1 MEKEMDSKIYAALG
15 LKKKESQS
23 KKEKEIDEYEED
35 FENESNQVIEENVLE
50 YSETVEDV
58 KVVKDE
64 VKKLKS
70 LVATMSGEIQSVK
83 QGQSEP
89 ISVVSAK

>member
-1 MEKEMDSKIYAALG
+1 MDSKIYAALG

-70 LVATMSGEIQSVK
+70 LVATMSGEIKSVK
-83 QGQSEP
+83 
-89 ISVVSAK
+89 

>member
-1 MEKEMDSKIYAALG
+1 MEKEMDNKIHAALG
-15 LKKKESQS
+15 LKKKESQY

-70 LVATMSGEIQSVK
+70 LVATMSGEIKSVK
-83 QGQSEP
+83 
-89 ISVVSAK
+89 

>member
-1 MEKEMDSKIYAALG
+1 M
-15 LKKKESQS
+15 
-23 KKEKEIDEYEED
+23 
-35 FENESNQVIEENVLE
+35 LE

-64 VKKLKS
+64 VKKLKY